1 MNQTALL
8 LLAIA
13 YLVGLIALFFSMSS
27 RTQPQ
32 TWRLARIER
41 KLDRIMS
48 HLGIADDADDA
59 DAHDPVRELLLQG
72 RKIDAI
78 KAYRERTGAGL
89 KDARDAVDEMERQ
102 LLVR

>member
-1 MNQTALL
+1 MNQTGLI

-13 YLVGLIALFFSMSS
+13 YFVGLIALFFRMSS
-27 RTQPQ
+27 RMQLQ

-48 HLGIADDADDA
+48 HLGIADDA

-89 KDARDAVDEMERQ
+89 KDAKDAVDEMERQ

>member
-1 MNQTALL
+1 MNQTPVL

-13 YLVGLIALFFSMSS
+13 YVVGLIALFFSMSS
-27 RTQPQ
+27 RAQPQ
-32 TWRLARIER
+32 NWRLARIER
-41 KLDRIMS
+41 KLDRIIS
-48 HLGIADDADDA
+48 HLGIEMDDGTR
-59 DAHDPVRELLLQG
+59 DPVRELILQG

-89 KDARDAVDEMERQ
+89 KDAKDVVEAMERE

>member
-1 MNQTALL
+1 MNQTALT
-8 LLAIA
+8 LLAVA
-13 YLVGLIALFFSMSS
+13 YFVGLLALFFSMSS

-32 TWRLARIER
+32 TRRLARIER

-48 HLGIADDADDA
+48 HLGIADDAD
-59 DAHDPVRELLLQG
+59 AHDPVRELLLQG
-72 RKIDAI
+72 HKIDAI

-89 KDARDAVDEMERQ
+89 KDAKDAVDEMERQ